1 MRIVIADDQKDFAF
15 FMANLLRDLQHDVLA
30 VVTTGGF
37 EVIHAYERH
46 QPDIVLMD
54 LRMPRLNGATICRH
68 ILSKHP
74 DAKIVV
80 MSGDIDHLE
89 VQRTAAGAGAVGV
102 INKPFTEP
110 ELIALLDTVEA
121 QLERE
126 QEGRRVDEQREHE
139 FSATSITKQATA
151 EGVCH
156 V

>member
-1 MRIVIADDQKDFAF
+1 MRIVIADDQKEFAF

-37 EVIHAYERH
+37 EVIHTYERH

-74 DAKIVV
+74 HAKIVV
-80 MSGDIDHLE
+80 MSGDVDHVE
-89 VQRTAAGAGAVGV
+89 VRRTAMGAGAVGV

-110 ELIALLDTVEA
+110 ELNAVLDAVEA
-121 QLERE
+121 ELKRQRE
-126 QEGRRVDEQREHE
+126 ESQVEEQPEHE
-139 FSATSITKQATA
+139 FSVNPVTNRPTA